1 MENETINREELIKE
15 IYELMGL
22 ETNLDSFQD
31 DDLIS
36 TRDDLLAQKENIRE
50 DMNKWFDDEL
60 FEKLS

>member
-31 DDLIS
+31 DDLIA

>member
-31 DDLIS
+31 DDLIA

-60 FEKLS
+60 FKKLS

>member
-15 IYELMGL
+15 IYKLMGL

-31 DDLIS
+31 DDLIA